1 MQKEQYYAHIKQN
14 GEKQTVMEHLLGTAD
29 RACLC
34 LKRVGLEKSAYLAG
48 LLHDMGKFTKEFQ
61 EYLKERDLNKRG
73 SVIHTFQGC
82 RFLLE
87 QAPSPAGANEI
98 TSQFAAELLAF
109 AAGAHHGM
117 FDCVNEDGKIGMKY
131 RKEKSDTFYQEALAA
146 LFRQGLTRDTVA
158 KQFASAS
165 EEIGRVV
172 VRIEQSYEKDSE
184 YCFEIGL
191 LARLLLSAVIEGDR
205 YDTAAFM
212 NETAVP
218 PCRED
223 MRPLWRDRLDFMEK
237 KLAQLP
243 KENPVEMA
251 RATISDQC
259 RDFAEQPPGIYRLN
273 VPTGGGKTL
282 SSLRYALVHAKKY
295 NQKRLIFISP
305 LLSILEQNAAV
316 IRAFVGDDS
325 LILEHHSNLVQA
337 EPSSEQL
344 DERELLLQSWNSPII
359 ITTLVQLLNCM
370 FDGKTSSIRRFQALC
385 NSVIVIDEV
394 QTVPTKMLSL
404 FNLAIRFLAEQC
416 GATVVLCSAT
426 QPYLEGLDH
435 PLLPLKDIVQYDPEI
450 WNAFLRTKLIPLG
463 NQRLEE
469 LPRLIGSMMENTG
482 SLLVVCNRKDEA
494 AYLLEHTKSFAYV
507 SYHLSASMCMQ
518 HRRDVVE
525 KLKKSLERKEK
536 TLCIATQVIEA
547 GVDISFQCVV
557 RLAAGMDSIVQAAGR
572 CNRNGE
578 SSTPSPVYIV
588 NCTDEKLGKLQDIQR
603 GKDATLSLLNKFQ
616 SEADSFRDDLSSDA
630 AIRYYYKALY
640 SDLACQAC
648 DYTLPNLRTTMLDL
662 LSENTKFSARGG
674 TEIENWGLRQAFQT
688 AGKAFSVFDENTID
702 ILVPYKAG
710 AALISQMCEARCA
723 SDPVYCG
730 ALTKRAAGYT
740 ISLYDY
746 QRRKLESV
754 GALFQTSCG
763 NALALLPEY
772 YDDCTGLKTDGTN
785 MSFWEV

>member
-34 LKRVGLEKSAYLAG
+34 LKRVGLEKTAYLAG

-87 QAPSPAGANEI
+87 QAPNPAGSNEI

-131 RKEKSDTFYQEALAA
+131 RKEKTDTFYQEALTA

-158 KQFASAS
+158 KQFTSAS

-370 FDGKTSSIRRFQALC
+370 FDGKTSSIRRYQALC

-557 RLAAGMDSIVQAAGR
+557 RLTAGMDSIVQAAGR

-588 NCTDEKLGKLQDIQR
+588 NCTDEKLGKLRDIQR

-648 DYTLPNLRTTMLDL
+648 DYPLPNLRTTMLDL